1 MMLVVK
7 CPPKRAPATC
17 TRNISLGKDTSGD
30 WICNMSRLM
39 TFSYLV
45 SLWSHVVIIY
55 SVPEE
60 APDYLIPLD
69 ISNS

>member
-1 MMLVVK
+1 
-7 CPPKRAPATC
+7 
-17 TRNISLGKDTSGD
+17 
-30 WICNMSRLM
+30 MSRLM

-45 SLWSHVVIIY
+45 SLWSGSYH